1 MKTLNQFWDD
11 SKNTVPIGS
20 LSYEDW
26 LRKCLK
32 WTFREWLKQ
41 KRQEFESKTESE
53 LDEYSFMAIFDEL
66 IEEVNK

>member
-1 MKTLNQFWDD
+1 MKTLKQILEKYQYNNEVDYLTID
-11 SKNTVPIGS
+11 KTDVI
-20 LSYEDW
+20 
-26 LRKCLK
+26 KAV
-32 WTFREWLKQ
+32 REWLKQ